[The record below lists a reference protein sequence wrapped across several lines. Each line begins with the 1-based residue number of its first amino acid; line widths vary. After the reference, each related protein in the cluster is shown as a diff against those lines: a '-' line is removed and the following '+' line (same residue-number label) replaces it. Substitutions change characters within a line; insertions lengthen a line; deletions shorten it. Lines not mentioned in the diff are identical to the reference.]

1 MKKRLVSLLVV
12 FSLAPAVSKSQILIS
27 ILFGEQLNSGKM
39 EFGLVGGLNYSKL
52 PGLEAPE
59 FKRSFGL
66 GLFLDYTFTDTWIL
80 AVEANVKKSLGSDN
94 LQLADFPYPVNDTIV
109 QESTKAYRNLNLINV
124 PVLINYRFKN
134 RLGIGAGFYASIVHG
149 TRDYVQYSQ
158 KNWTSTFERSFTDQ
172 INRLDFGVSGMVH
185 FHFLGNPGIQLRGRI
200 NYGLTEVFKESSG
213 LSSNNLWYSI
223 TVAVPIVIKL

>member
-1 MKKRLVSLLVV
+1 MKKLLVAFFLV
-12 FSLAPAVSKSQILIS
+12 FALAPATTKGQVLIS

-39 EFGLVGGLNYSKL
+39 EFGLVGGLNLSQL
-52 PGLEAPE
+52 PGLEDPK

-66 GLFLDYTFTDTWIL
+66 GLFLDYKFTDSWIL
-80 AVEANVKKSLGSDN
+80 ATEVNMKTTLGSNN
-94 LQLADFPYPVNDTIV
+94 LELADFPYPVNDTIV
-109 QESTKAYRNLNLINV
+109 SESDKAYRNLNLINV
-124 PVLINYRFKN
+124 PILINYRLGN
-134 RLGIGAGFYASIVHG
+134 RLGFGAGFYASLVHG
-149 TRDYVQYSQ
+149 TRDYVQYTQ
-158 KNWTSTFERSFTDQ
+158 GNWTSTFERSFTDQ

-200 NYGLTEVFKESSG
+200 NYGLTEVFKETSG